1 MASNLQTDP
10 GPSLGGLV
18 SGIVHDA
25 QELMNQQFTLF
36 KKEVKEDF
44 QKMRDAMVVLA
55 LAGGVLLVGSII
67 LALTLVHLVAWC
79 FPTWPQWYSYAI
91 VGGGITGVGS
101 LLAFQGYSKL
111 TRVSPLPDQTA
122 KALEENLEWKTK
134 PT

>member
-1 MASNLQTDP
+1 MASNLQTDS

-18 SGIVHDA
+18 SGIIHDA
-25 QELMNQQFTLF
+25 QDLLTQQLTLF

-55 LAGGVLLVGSII
+55 MAGSVLLVGSVI
-67 LALTLVHLVAWC
+67 LSLTLVHLLAR
-79 FPTWPQWYSYAI
+79 FTTWDLWVCYAI
-91 VGGGITGVGS
+91 VGGGVTAVG
-101 LLAFQGYSKL
+101 LLMAYQGYRKL
-111 TRVSPLPDQTA
+111 TSVNPLPDQTA